1 MWFAQPL
8 NRGLTWLVPR
18 LPDAL
23 VRRVAAPYLA
33 GESRVDALDLL
44 KSLAARGIR
53 GALNYL
59 GEEVENPEQAEAALN
74 EYLQV
79 LDAVASLGAD
89 AYASM
94 KPSQL
99 GLRPRGVGMEGC
111 IERCLHLAR
120 RAARDG
126 LFLRLEMEDATYTD
140 ATLELWRRVHCEYAN
155 VGLVLQARLF
165 RSAADAATL
174 MTAAAAVRLCKGIYI
189 EPRDIAYTR
198 DADIRASYLRL
209 AERLMEGNGFL
220 AFATHDDWLVERLLE
235 RLTERAFPAERYEF
249 QLLLGVRPHLIGEL
263 LRRGQPLRLYLP
275 YGPWSQARAYAQ
287 RRMRKNPALAYHLLK
302 NTLLSGGARA

>member
-1 MWFAQPL
+1 MWFAEQVH
-8 NRGLTWLVPR
+8 RSLTWLVPR

-33 GESRVDALDLL
+33 GESRADALDLL
-44 KSLAARGIR
+44 KSLAARKVR
-53 GALNYL
+53 AALNYL
-59 GEEVENPEQAEAALN
+59 GEETEDPEQAKAALN
-74 EYLQV
+74 EYLLV
-79 LDAVASLGAD
+79 LDAIASLGAD

-99 GLRPRGVGMEGC
+99 GLRPHGVGLERC
-111 IERCLHLAR
+111 AERCLRLTQ
-120 RAARDG
+120 RAAREG

-140 ATLELWRRVHCEYAN
+140 ATLELWRRVHAKYAN

-165 RSAADAATL
+165 RSAADAAAL
-174 MTAAAAVRLCKGIYI
+174 VSQAAPVRLCKGIYI
-189 EPRDIAYTR
+189 EPPDLAYTK

-209 AERLMEGNGFL
+209 AEQLMEGNGSL
-220 AFATHDDWLVERLLE
+220 AFATHDDWLIARLIERV
-235 RLTERAFPAERYEF
+235 TERAFPAERYEF

-263 LRRGQPLRLYLP
+263 LRRAQPLRLYLP
-275 YGPWSQARAYAQ
+275 YGPWSRARAYAQ

-302 NTLLSGGARA
+302 NTLLSWSARA